1 MVKWAITKMRPTK
14 SSVSTIS
21 RIRCARCIAD
31 IWLAGRDPICR
42 TSHSFHLPLAP
53 RRCMPAALAPTPA
66 VSDACKL
73 ALDARKNARIIANPL
88 QRRHRPDYQL
98 GLAHDHLSRDWP
110 AKEARVLAIDAVIA
124 QHEILVLV
132 ELERGEHTRILVL
145 ARRHGADV
153 RLFELDVVH
162 VDGIGCDGHRI
173 TRNGDDALVGSG
185 IR

>member
-1 MVKWAITKMRPTK
+1 MVKWTITKMRPTK

-31 IWLAGRDPICR
+31 SWRAGRAPIRRSSLSC
-42 TSHSFHLPLAP
+42 HLPLAP
-53 RRCMPAALAPTPA
+53 RRCMPGARAPTPA

-73 ALDARKNARIIANPL
+73 ALDARKYARIIANPL

-98 GLAHDHLSRDWP
+98 SLAHDHLSRDRP
-110 AKEARVLAIDAVIA
+110 AKEARVLAINAVIA
-124 QHEILVLV
+124 QPEILVLV
-132 ELERGEHTRILVL
+132 ELEIGDHSRILVL

-153 RLFELDVVH
+153 PLLELDVGH
-162 VDGIGCDGHRI
+162 EDGIGCDGHRV
-173 TRNGDDALVGSG
+173 TRNGDDALDVWG